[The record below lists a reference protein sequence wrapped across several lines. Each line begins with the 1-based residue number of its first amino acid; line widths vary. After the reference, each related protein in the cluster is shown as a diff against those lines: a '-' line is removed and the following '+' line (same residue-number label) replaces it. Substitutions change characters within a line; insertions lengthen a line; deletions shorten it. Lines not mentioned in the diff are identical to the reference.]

1 MPLNYVCTQQ
11 LCVYCPQS
19 QFWNPIT
26 AKKKKKKRIIGKRRK
41 LIQKT
46 WLLGIPECSNQRNL
60 TAFPQMFNRAHFT
73 TLQFKRQGSTPDL
86 GTDKMDYNL
95 SRASTK
101 SIPLCQLFTWAN
113 ASPQRFC
120 RKYVDRLNMNS
131 CGIRNTVLTETHIW

>member
-1 MPLNYVCTQQ
+1 MSVLNNSAYIALKANSEIQ
-11 LCVYCPQS
+11 LQKK
-19 QFWNPIT
+19 IKEK
-26 AKKKKKKRIIGKRRK
+26 KKKKKKRIIGKRRK

-101 SIPLCQLFTWAN
+101 SIPLCQLFT
-113 ASPQRFC
+113 
-120 RKYVDRLNMNS
+120 
-131 CGIRNTVLTETHIW
+131 